1 MRNEKLFKNN
11 FEESTS
17 STRIAVNM
25 PLSIPGCDID
35 ESEENV
41 RLTVRRKL
49 TGMILVVIPQL
60 KKILKTRP
68 ERKT

>member
-1 MRNEKLFKNN
+1 
-11 FEESTS
+11 
-17 STRIAVNM
+17 M
-25 PLSIPGCDID
+25 PLSISGCDID

-49 TGMILVVIPQL
+49 TGMLLVVIPQL